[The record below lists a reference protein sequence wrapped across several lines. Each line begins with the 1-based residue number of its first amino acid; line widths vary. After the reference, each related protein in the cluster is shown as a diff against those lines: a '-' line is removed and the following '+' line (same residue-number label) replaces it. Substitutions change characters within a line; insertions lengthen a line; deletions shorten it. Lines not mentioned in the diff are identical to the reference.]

1 MQYVT
6 RCFLVAGNHL
16 ALHALLPAL
25 LLYSRISTSLLIYD
39 EMVLV
44 ADNDLAPALVAVRQY
59 SCIYMH

>member
-1 MQYVT
+1 MV
-6 RCFLVAGNHL
+6 LVAGSKAGGN
-16 ALHALLPAL
+16 LLPAL

-59 SCIYMH
+59 SCMDMH